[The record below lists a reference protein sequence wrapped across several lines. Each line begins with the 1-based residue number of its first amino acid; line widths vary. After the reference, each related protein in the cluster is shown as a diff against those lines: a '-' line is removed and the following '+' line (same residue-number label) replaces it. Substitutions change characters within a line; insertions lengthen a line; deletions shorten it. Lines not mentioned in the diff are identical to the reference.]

1 MAHSIESR
9 VPFLDYRLVE
19 FVLGL
24 PDAYKLSCGITK
36 RVQRAAMSGI
46 LPDAIRDRM
55 DKLGFV
61 TPEEVWVRQQSPDLF
76 REKLDQAIAGSRGI
90 LRPEAR
96 ATLESMISGTQGF
109 NFGVWRMISFGEWLE
124 RFSVECN

>member
-24 PDAYKLSCGITK
+24 PDEHKLSCGITK
-36 RVQRAAMSGI
+36 RVLRAGMSGV
-46 LPDAIRDRM
+46 LPDMIRDRM

-61 TPEEVWVRQQSPDLF
+61 TPEEVWVKQLAPDIF
-76 REKLDQAIAGSRGI
+76 RAKLDRAIKVTHGI
-90 LRPEAR
+90 LKPEAR
-96 ATLESMISGTQGF
+96 DTLEALISGKQNF
-109 NFGVWRMISFGEWLE
+109 NFGVWRMISFGEWVE
-124 RFSVECN
+124 RFSVEC